1 MAVPVEPMI
10 EVPLNADD
18 ARHHSEGRSIGGI
31 ARDLV
36 ALTKPRLTVIVVST
50 MLGGVVVANRYAR
63 GLGLPEASVTT
74 ILLSLLGTVLVVA
87 GANALNMYL
96 ERDTD
101 GLMERTKKRP
111 LPAGRLSPDY
121 ALWFGLAISAFSLL
135 ILGLAVNTT
144 TTLLGAFALV
154 SYVWVYTPLK
164 RKTTAALLI
173 GAVPGAIPPLLGWT
187 TVTNRIDAPGA
198 VLFAI
203 LFLWQVPHF
212 LAITL
217 FRTNDYQRAGLKVLP
232 AERGEALTRRHIVG
246 YLVALLIVSLLIVP
260 LGVVGP
266 VYFVAALVLG
276 MAFLVFGLMGL
287 RASSDVRWARGLFGV
302 SILYLMLIQV
312 ALVLGA

>member
-1 MAVPVEPMI
+1 MTVPVEPMV
-10 EVPLNADD
+10 EVPLKSDD
-18 ARHHSEGRSIGGI
+18 VRHGLEGRSIGAI

-36 ALTKPRLTVIVVST
+36 SLTKPRITVIVVAT
-50 MLGGVVVANRYAR
+50 MLGGVVVASRYAR
-63 GLGLPEASVTT
+63 ALGLPDVSVASVV
-74 ILLSLLGTVLVVA
+74 LSLIGTVLVVS
-87 GANALNMYL
+87 GANALNMYI
-96 ERDTD
+96 ERDSD

-111 LPAGRLSPDY
+111 LPAGRLSPNL
-121 ALWFGLAISAFSLL
+121 ALWFGIAISVLSLL
-135 ILGLAVNTT
+135 ILGLAVNST

-154 SYVWVYTPLK
+154 SYVCVYTPLK

-198 VLFAI
+198 VLFGI

-217 FRTNDYQRAGLKVLP
+217 FRSSDYQRAGLKVLP

-246 YLVALLIVSLLIVP
+246 YLVALLVVSLLVVP
-260 LGVVGP
+260 LGVAGP
-266 VYFVAALVLG
+266 VYFAAALVLG
-276 MAFLVFGLMGL
+276 VGFLGFGLLGL
-287 RASSDVRWARGLFGV
+287 RSSSDVRWARGLFGL

-312 ALVLGA
+312 ALVVGA